1 MAGTLSQGR
10 EQTSKVWAALSP
22 HRSLWNHPFLE
33 RHIDHRVGAP
43 TGRNWVQHMHAEL
56 LGGAPPGDRVRPR
69 RGGSQPAS
77 LVRFRVPARPRRVG
91 RRNREGAAIRR

>member
-56 LGGAPPGDRVRPR
+56 LGGAPFKRALAIGC
-69 RGGSQPAS
+69 G
-77 LVRFRVPARPRRVG
+77 L
-91 RRNREGAAIRR
+91 GAADRSLHL